1 VVSDRPSVL
10 VAARE
15 ARSQRRRR
23 IRESPWRRPTG
34 TGNLIADGDVMVH
47 TSRFAAMVHA
57 ATTECPFEGTGGLT
71 HSLPSCVH
79 RTAHRKEWMDHARI
93 ISKFDCIPVP
103 LEALSIGSA
112 VIAKRVAFSNDDQ
125 RRGQARKVFTDKG
138 RIAEVV
144 AIGVA

>member
-1 VVSDRPSVL
+1 
-10 VAARE
+10 
-15 ARSQRRRR
+15 
-23 IRESPWRRPTG
+23 
-34 TGNLIADGDVMVH
+34 MVH

-71 HSLPSCVH
+71 HSLPSCLH

-125 RRGQARKVFTDKG
+125 RWGQARKVFTDKG